1 MNRGHFVAPEVRFLN
16 KQGDNQSGEYRN
28 QPKRTP
34 NLYNKIN
41 DLVMDYNTILFIF
54 ILWL

>member
-1 MNRGHFVAPEVRFLN
+1 MNLGHFVAPEVRFLN

-28 QPKRTP
+28 QPERTP

-41 DLVMDYNTILFIF
+41 DLVMDYNTTLFIF